1 MEKVMVF
8 HRMKAAY
15 YSSECPNAVGY
26 LKDCAN
32 AIAS

>member
-1 MEKVMVF
+1 MEKVIVF
-8 HRMKAAY
+8 RRMKAY
-15 YSSECPNAVGY
+15 YPSECPNAVGY